1 MEGVMMRGRT
11 AVSVAVRA
19 PNGQIVYHT
28 EPLSSAIYTNPIAG
42 LPFVRGLILLWETLA
57 LGTRMLLYSANVAL
71 AQEDQQLT
79 PPLVVGTLVLALGL
93 ALGLFFVTP
102 LLLVSLADRVVASP
116 LVSNLLE
123 GGIRLA
129 IFVGYIWL
137 VGLIPDV
144 RRYFVYHGAEHKA
157 INAYE
162 AGVPLEVEKVSR
174 YSTAHRRCGTSFLL
188 LVLVFSIFI
197 FALLG
202 RPDMPLRLASRI
214 ILVPVIAA
222 GAYELIRLGASH
234 PNNPFLQALISPGMA
249 LQRLTTREPD
259 GPQIEVAITAL
270 KEVLQADT
278 LAAQETTA
286 AG

>member
-19 PNGQIVYHT
+19 PNGQIVHHT
-28 EPLSSAIYTNPIAG
+28 EPLSSAIYTSPIAG
-42 LPFVRGLILLWETLA
+42 LPLIRGLVLLWETLA

-79 PPLVVGTLVLALGL
+79 PPLVVGTMVLALGL
-93 ALGLFFVTP
+93 ALGLFFVAP
-102 LLLVSLADRVVASP
+102 LLLVSLADQAVASP

-144 RRYFVYHGAEHKA
+144 RRYFVYHGAEHKT

-162 AGVPLEVEKVSR
+162 AGVPLEVEEVSR

-188 LVLVFSIFI
+188 LVLVFSILI

-202 RPDMPLRLASRI
+202 RPDMPLRLASRL
-214 ILVPVIAA
+214 ILVPLIAA

-234 PNNPFLQALISPGMA
+234 PNNPFLQILIFPGIA

-259 GPQIEVAITAL
+259 NPQIEVAITAL

-278 LAAQETTA
+278 LAAQETTS